1 MLKVE
6 NLYKSYDDRVVTN
19 DFTLSIEKGESF
31 GLLGPNGAGKSTIIS
46 MISGLFPPDK
56 GKITVGGIELLKS
69 TKQAQ
74 KLIGVVPQEI
84 ALYPTMTAKENL
96 MFWGR
101 MYGLKGTVLKSQ
113 VEETLEIIGLT
124 DRAKDK
130 VGTFSGGMK
139 RRVNIGASILHNP
152 ELLIM
157 DEPTVGIDP
166 QSRNYI
172 LETVKTLNEN
182 GMTIIYTSHY
192 MEEVQF
198 LCKRIGIVDKG
209 ELIALGS
216 IEELGKIVENKK
228 SINLALQESIQNQEK
243 LQEELDERFSSIQ
256 IQVEN
261 KKIIAFADEPQEVL
275 SDLIQTIT
283 EFGIKIAAV
292 EIVEPDLESVFLHLT
307 GRNLR
312 N

>member
-192 MEEVQF
+192 MEEVQL

-261 KKIIAFADEPQEVL
+261 KKIIVFADEPQEVL

-292 EIVEPDLESVFLHLT
+292 EIVEPDLESIFLHLT